1 MKIAEIK
8 NIVVAV
14 VLRGTV
20 GGGEAVENIIIGLA
34 MAVVKKV
41 DLMRILK
48 IETVVVGK
56 KRKK

>member
-1 MKIAEIK
+1 
-8 NIVVAV
+8 V

-34 MAVVKKV
+34 MAVVTKV